1 MLTVGNEEMK
11 QEFTWW
17 HLMIACLFVRT
28 FAIQNVPNA
37 SVNVARTFYCAAK
50 KKEESTIISFFIRFC
65 AVFFFLLSYNR
76 LIYWTQ
82 CSETEFS
89 FFFSLYRTS
98 TSLIDLCTTRFLS
111 FEMLLFSNCSFRLKT
126 LTWFSYFIWFHMQIS
141 NFMPCFLFFCLG
153 FSRVRK

>member
-1 MLTVGNEEMK
+1 MTLNDRVFICSHVCHPERSKCECECCTY
-11 QEFTWW
+11 
-17 HLMIACLFVRT
+17 LLLRC
-28 FAIQNVPNA
+28 
-37 SVNVARTFYCAAK
+37 
-50 KKEESTIISFFIRFC
+50 KEERRINNYFIFYSFLYG
-65 AVFFFLLSYNR
+65 VFFVLSYNR

-126 LTWFSYFIWFHMQIS
+126 LTWFLFFIWFHMQIS
-141 NFMPCFLFFCLG
+141 NFMPCFLFFCLD
-153 FSRVRK
+153 FSRVKK